1 MPFLP
6 PASCPWRVPNWNN
19 NEECEKW
26 KQTRVNSSRSIFSV
40 EQRRKKKCER
50 LLIGLK
56 HLSEIKG
63 GSTTVLSYQALMVAS
78 PSSYTNLNEWPSSD
92 VERAEDVKNK
102 VLI

>member
-1 MPFLP
+1 MEANTSQLI
-6 PASCPWRVPNWNN
+6 AINLLCGTT
-19 NEECEKW
+19 EG
-26 KQTRVNSSRSIFSV
+26 
-40 EQRRKKKCER
+40 KKKCER

-78 PSSYTNLNEWPSSD
+78 PSSYKNLNEWPSSD